1 MNREIAERRLLNQGI
16 TRAGHVQPA
25 DVVAWFGAVQA
36 QEYEAAKWG
45 LGLRLRDGAIDAPVE
60 HAFETGQLL
69 RTHVMRPTW
78 HFVAPADIRWL
89 LDLTAP
95 RVHLIVSSYNR
106 RQELDARTLVRGTA
120 VIERALRD
128 QRAALTFQHALVVGG
143 QVAGTWRK
151 AQNARAASIRATLL
165 RRLTARER
173 RALAN
178 AVDRYQTFLG
188 CQLELSVF

>member
-1 MNREIAERRLLNQGI
+1 
-16 TRAGHVQPA
+16 
-25 DVVAWFGAVQA
+25 
-36 QEYEAAKWG
+36 
-45 LGLRLRDGAIDAPVE
+45 
-60 HAFETGQLL
+60 
-69 RTHVMRPTW
+69 
-78 HFVAPADIRWL
+78 
-89 LDLTAP
+89 
-95 RVHLIVSSYNR
+95 VHRIVSSYNR

-128 QRAALTFQHALVVGG
+128 QRASLTFQHALVVGG